1 MERKTPCGQYFL
13 RPMKEQDLAHVLEI
27 ERDSFSHPW
36 NESSFREELRRGEIS
51 RCVVIEKGS
60 EEPGLIAGF
69 ILAWMVADELHIT
82 NLAVA
87 PEMRRKGI
95 AVFLLTHLLDMAAE
109 EAATWCTLEVRVS
122 NAAARSL
129 YKRFGFREVG
139 VRESYYIDG
148 EDAVALGLEL

>member
-1 MERKTPCGQYFL
+1 
-13 RPMKEQDLAHVLEI
+13 MKEQDLVHVLEI

-51 RCVVIEKGS
+51 RCIVIEKGH
-60 EEPGLIAGF
+60 EETGQIAGF

-82 NLAVA
+82 NLAVT
-87 PEMRRKGI
+87 PDMRRKGI
-95 AVFLLTHLLDMAAE
+95 AVQLLTHLLDMAAE
-109 EAATWCTLEVRVS
+109 EAATWCALEVRVS

-139 VRESYYIDG
+139 VRENYYADG
-148 EDAVALGLEL
+148 EDAVVLGLAL

>member
-1 MERKTPCGQYFL
+1 MNRKTPCGQYFL
-13 RPMKEQDLAHVLEI
+13 RPMKEQDLAYVLEI

-51 RCVVIEKGS
+51 RCVVIEEGS

-82 NLAVA
+82 NLAVT

-139 VRESYYIDG
+139 VREGYYIDG
-148 EDAVALGLEL
+148 EDAVVLGLAL

>member
-1 MERKTPCGQYFL
+1 M
-13 RPMKEQDLAHVLEI
+13 EI
-27 ERDSFSHPW
+27 EQDSFSHPW

-60 EEPGLIAGF
+60 GEAGLIAGF

-82 NLAVA
+82 NLAVT

-95 AVFLLTHLLDMAAE
+95 AVILLTHLLDIATE
-109 EAATWCTLEVRVS
+109 QAATWCTLEVRVS

-139 VRESYYIDG
+139 VREGYYADG
-148 EDAVALGLEL
+148 EDAVVLGLEL